1 MKLHTTLVLT
11 LFLLFSSTLF
21 GQDILYKKD
30 GTKDSVI
37 VEEVNPTE
45 VVYKKFSRPD
55 GPLYRLPKSQILLI
69 EYKDGAI
76 DVFDGAQ
83 NLSDEEKRAA
93 EKKVFA
99 EKLGRNI
106 ISINYLNLLNGNIQ
120 FGYERIMGDGMVGL
134 KYSFNYNIEDVET
147 DILNYL
153 RLWSTGFDLNLY
165 PTGQGK
171 IKYFLGPSFRIGA
184 ARGYNYDY
192 LTNRSTLQDYNYFSI
207 FFSNGF
213 YAQPTKSLYLG
224 VLGGIGMARF
234 KSKTTSTHFADIDG
248 IFAFNM
254 GWRF

>member
-1 MKLHTTLVLT
+1 MKLYTTLALT
-11 LFLLFSSTLF
+11 LFVLLSSTVF

-83 NLSDEEKRAA
+83 TLTDDEKRVA
-93 EKKVFA
+93 EKKAFA
-99 EKLGRNI
+99 EKLGLNI

-120 FGYERIMGDGMVGL
+120 LGYERIMGDGMVGL

-153 RLWSTGFDLNLY
+153 RLWSTGLDLNLY

-171 IKYFLGPSFRIGA
+171 IKYFLGPSFRVGV
-184 ARGYNYDY
+184 ARDNFTG
-192 LTNRSTLQDYNYFSI
+192 RSTLKDYNYFSI

-224 VLGGIGMARF
+224 MQAGIGMARF

-254 GWRF
+254 GYRF